1 MRLSCCPPSVAYR
14 HLDDAFP
21 PVLRR
26 RRALAPVLDLDAEF
40 VAEPSTTPEQV
51 DDDAVGRRC
60 ARSRRTGGCTSTP
73 PMLREA
79 RADPELAVDAREVD
93 LDRLRCDEQRLGDLA
108 VRVSLGRHLG
118 DAALAGRER
127 VDAAEGDAAWPRA
140 GRAQLRLGLLAQWCG
155 SAVRRQLDRTSKYVP
170 CFRPAI
176 SAAQRRP
183 ELGQRLRQ
191 LEPRRRSIQDLDR
204 FPQQPEPFLAAFHE
218 SRGAKRPSERAR
230 RAPDACELEFL
241 TCESARLLPVAQLE

>member
-14 HLDDAFP
+14 HF
-21 PVLRR
+21 
-26 RRALAPVLDLDAEF
+26 
-40 VAEPSTTPEQV
+40 
-51 DDDAVGRRC
+51 DDDAVGLAMCEVEKNGRMYEHAADV
-60 ARSRRTGGCTSTP
+60 ARGRNGSHRGRP
-73 PMLREA
+73 PERGLVFWRP
-79 RADPELAVDAREVD
+79 DPYA
-93 LDRLRCDEQRLGDLA
+93 LGLESGYW
-108 VRVSLGRHLG
+108 R
-118 DAALAGRER
+118 ALAGSARAAGSCERE
-127 VDAAEGDAAWPRA
+127 
-140 GRAQLRLGLLAQWCG
+140 QLRLGLLAQWCG
-155 SAVRRQLDRTSKYVP
+155 SAVRRQLDRGSKYVP